1 MRWRRTA
8 PAVIGAITATTIF
21 WPAQAAA
28 QTQISLVCGVS
39 GDATAPATIA
49 YDPFAA
55 SGLSQATI
63 PLILRRNR
71 FLTARTGEVSL
82 VLVAPSGTPP
92 IEITYQGYD
101 VLYDEGATA
110 GRPRA
115 LNSVDRG
122 AGAAGEIR
130 YQFGNA
136 FATDLSAPLNL
147 RVTVP
152 PGTDLTASEPIYLDL
167 LYICSGEGGLLS
179 VPFPTRQAR
188 AVRLDVNVL
197 SALQAYYAGSAL
209 NFGEIGDIT
218 TQAVQAAPATYTT
231 SAANALR
238 VRSSGPYEVTV
249 RSQNDFRLTFPGG
262 NLTDATQT
270 IRYQVRFLG
279 RDITSNASFGTRT
292 CTRAGVAGAGAS
304 LPIRATLLEGGSGKA
319 PSPNYADTVSITF
332 TPVVTASSAQACT
345 GL

>member
-1 MRWRRTA
+1 MRWTKRAPVLFGAMATA
-8 PAVIGAITATTIF
+8 AIF
-21 WPAQAAA
+21 WPSAAAA

-71 FLTARTGEVSL
+71 LLVARTNEVSL
-82 VLVAPSGTPP
+82 VLVAPAGTPP
-92 IEITYQGYD
+92 IEITYQGYN
-101 VLYDEGATA
+101 VLYADGGTA

-115 LNSVDRG
+115 LDSVDRG

-167 LYICSGEGGLLS
+167 LYICSGDGLLS
-179 VPFPTRQAR
+179 VPSPTRLAR

-209 NFGEIGDIT
+209 NFGEIGDLT
-218 TQAVQAAPATYTT
+218 TQTVQAAPATYTT

-262 NLTDATQT
+262 NLGDAAQT

-292 CTRAGVAGAGAS
+292 CTRAGVAGAGAT
-304 LPIRATLLEGGSGKA
+304 LPIRATLLEGGASKTS
-319 PSPNYADTVSITF
+319 SPNYADTVSVTF
-332 TPVVTASSAQACT
+332 TPVVTASSAQTCT

>member
-1 MRWRRTA
+1 MRVGRYA
-8 PAVIGAITATTIF
+8 PVLAGLIAVLALL
-21 WPAQAAA
+21 PAEAAA
-28 QTQISLVCGVS
+28 QTQVSLVCGVS

-55 SGLSQATI
+55 SGLSQVTV

-82 VLVAPSGTPP
+82 VLVAPTGTPP
-92 IEITYQGYD
+92 IEITYQGYR
-101 VLYDEGATA
+101 VLYTEGSTA

-115 LNSVDRG
+115 LESVDRG

-136 FATDLSAPLNL
+136 FATDLSSPLNL

-179 VPFPTRQAR
+179 LPFPTRLSR
-188 AVRLDVNVL
+188 AVRLDINVV

-209 NFGEIGDIT
+209 DFGEIGDLT
-218 TQAVQAAPATYTT
+218 TQAVLATPATYTT

-262 NLTDATQT
+262 NLANSAQT
-270 IRYQVRFLG
+270 IRYGIRFLG
-279 RDITSNASFGTRT
+279 RDLTSNASFGTVT
-292 CTRAGVAGAGAS
+292 CARAGVGGAGSS
-304 LPIRATLLEGGSGKA
+304 LPVRATLLEGGSGKA

-332 TPVVTASSAQACT
+332 TPVVTAASAQTCT